1 MAPKSHQKT
10 NFTKNVFL
18 FFHKGHSRR
27 AGRFWQLYFFFFFP
41 SNPLAPE
48 LPTSPP
54 LTDGAN
60 EPLYAAASHCDTG
73 TEVLLLVLSHSQ
85 NTSATASEV
94 DNVCITTRA

>member
-1 MAPKSHQKT
+1 M
-10 NFTKNVFL
+10 
-18 FFHKGHSRR
+18 FFCFSIKVIAEEQVDFGSCI
-27 AGRFWQLYFFFFFP
+27 FFFFP

-48 LPTSPP
+48 LPLSPP